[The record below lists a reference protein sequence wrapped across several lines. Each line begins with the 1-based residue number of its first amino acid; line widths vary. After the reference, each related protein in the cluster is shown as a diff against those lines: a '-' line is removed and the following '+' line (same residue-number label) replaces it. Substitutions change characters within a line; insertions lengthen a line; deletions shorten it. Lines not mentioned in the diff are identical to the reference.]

1 MVGVPLKVV
10 GVIIMVARVIIK
22 VAGVIIMGVVTIM
35 AEVAGVEASGSV
47 PDGVDG
53 RHGGVLHIILTV
65 ILILI
70 PITHTIRNHLWLS
83 SSSSPLCMSSR
94 SNSIGTT
101 AGIPKVTIR
110 M

>member
-1 MVGVPLKVV
+1 MVGVPHMVV
-10 GVIIMVARVIIK
+10 GVIIMVA
-22 VAGVIIMGVVTIM
+22 GVIIMAVVTII
-35 AEVAGVEASGSV
+35 AEAAGVEASGSV
-47 PDGVDG
+47 LDGVDG
-53 RHGGVLHIILTV
+53 GHGGVLHIILTV

-83 SSSSPLCMSSR
+83 SSNPLYMSSQ

-101 AGIPKVTIR
+101 ARIPKVTTR

>member
-83 SSSSPLCMSSR
+83 SSSPLCMSSR